1 MKSNVTLRIRKIQK
15 KNPMYNTFARKGTK
29 EMFIAMRPKRAK
41 PQSCRDETALLAI
54 ELDLRNA
61 IMIVIAT

>member
-1 MKSNVTLRIRKIQK
+1 
-15 KNPMYNTFARKGTK
+15 
-29 EMFIAMRPKRAK
+29 MFIAMRPKRAK